1 MKNKYF
7 NNSIRAY
14 IFVAISFLS
23 LTLFANDIYVGS
35 SYSHASEITNIEAIY
50 QPELPKVFQLY
61 TDSFSPNQRQ
71 AYGSFY
77 LENYFKS
84 LNKMLLSDEVIWSEY
99 LSNQS
104 SSALYIHHIISIL
117 QKSNTWHQSSD
128 EDPPRHDIC

>member
-1 MKNKYF
+1 MRNKYF
-7 NNSIRAY
+7 NNSIRAF

-23 LTLFANDIYVGS
+23 LTLFENDIYVGS
-35 SYSHASEITNIEAIY
+35 SSSHASEITNIEAIF
-50 QPELPKVFQLY
+50 QPELPKVYQLY
-61 TDSFSPNQRQ
+61 TDSISPNQRQ

-84 LNKMLLSDEVIWSEY
+84 LNKMVLSDESICSVY

-104 SSALYIHHIISIL
+104 TSALYIHHIISIL

-128 EDPPRHDIC
+128 GDPPRHDIC

>member
-1 MKNKYF
+1 MKIKYF
-7 NNSIRAY
+7 NNSIRTF

-23 LTLFANDIYVGS
+23 LTLFENDICMGS
-35 SYSHASEITNIEAIY
+35 SYSHTSEITNIEAVF
-50 QPELPKVFQLY
+50 QPVLPKVYQLY
-61 TDSFSPNQRQ
+61 TDSISPNQRQ
-71 AYGSFY
+71 AYGSYY

-84 LNKMLLSDEVIWSEY
+84 LNKRLLTDEIICSEY